1 MPPCHIQAS
10 NKILMDQINLSNT
23 ILINTNKKL
32 NEPTIYIDL
41 FNQKYLNEQ
50 NNSLING
57 EIKEINKLL
66 NNKQNIIIDKNN
78 KDMSNNLPNNII
90 SSLTVINNNDLNYDV
105 NINNLIY
112 QVDIKTIVDHAKS
125 DKRFYKLLNLCI
137 KYDIHLFNQYNDTSS
152 LVTIDQLLIQVDK
165 KQAELTKQL
174 SEKLMEISLKGP
186 SDSWLID
193 IENINSQFKKKFKE
207 MEIIIYILKHIY
219 DDETLKKMCCI
230 EVKQNNLSNQNSSPG
245 LSSSI
250 AVTQNSSTNVNTNST
265 LGLGIT
271 GKSKNTNEKKQNINK
286 SDKEKTSKYIA
297 VYSN

>member
-41 FNQKYLNEQ
+41 FNRKYLNEQ

-90 SSLTVINNNDLNYDV
+90 SSLTIINNNDLNYDV
-105 NINNLIY
+105 NTNNLIY

-186 SDSWLID
+186 SDSWLVD

-207 MEIIIYILKHIY
+207 MEIIMYILKHIY

-250 AVTQNSSTNVNTNST
+250 AVTQNSSTNINTNST
-265 LGLGIT
+265 LGIGIT

>member
-10 NKILMDQINLSNT
+10 NKILMDQINSSNT
-23 ILINTNKKL
+23 ILVNQNKKL

-90 SSLTVINNNDLNYDV
+90 SSLTTIKNNDLNYDV
-105 NINNLIY
+105 DINNLIY

-165 KQAELTKQL
+165 KQAELTKEL
-174 SEKLMEISLKGP
+174 SEKLLEISLKGP

-219 DDETLKKMCCI
+219 DDETLKKICCI
-230 EVKQNNLSNQNSSPG
+230 EVKQNSLSNQNSSPG

-250 AVTQNSSTNVNTNST
+250 AVTQNSSTNINTNST

-271 GKSKNTNEKKQNINK
+271 GKSKNTNEKKQNTNK

>member
-1 MPPCHIQAS
+1 MPPCHIQISSKMLTGQCNLLNA
-10 NKILMDQINLSNT
+10 NLLKVNTKI
-23 ILINTNKKL
+23 
-32 NEPTIYIDL
+32 NEPTIYIEL
-41 FNQKYLNEQ
+41 FNEKHLNEQ

-90 SSLTVINNNDLNYDV
+90 SSLTTVKNNDLNYDV
-105 NINNLIY
+105 NNNNLIY

-137 KYDIHLFNQYNDTSS
+137 KYDIHLFNQYNETSS
-152 LVTIDQLLIQVDK
+152 LVTIEQLLIQVDK

-186 SDSWLID
+186 SDSWLVD

-207 MEIIIYILKHIY
+207 MEIIIYILKNIY
-219 DDETLKKMCCI
+219 DDETLKKICCI
-230 EVKQNNLSNQNSSPG
+230 EVKQNSSSNQNSSPA
-245 LSSSI
+245 LSSSV
-250 AVTQNSSTNVNTNST
+250 AVTQNSSTNINTNST